1 MRQALVLLGEP
12 LNGVPSVMTLRTM
25 SGKRQPMPRSGGA
38 SSGRPGCAPTRPL
51 ETYVIGVI
59 AIAAVFGLRVMLEL
73 RLRDRHPEIR
83 RTLVVK
89 MHEGN
94 LLVSHMDNTR
104 LLGFLFRRTHRSM
117 NDPRLSLLS
126 DAMLVIVCVFM
137 VIMAG
142 AILGLLGQAFLQY
155 AGR

>member
-1 MRQALVLLGEP
+1 M
-12 LNGVPSVMTLRTM
+12 
-25 SGKRQPMPRSGGA
+25 
-38 SSGRPGCAPTRPL
+38 PTRPL

>member
-1 MRQALVLLGEP
+1 M
-12 LNGVPSVMTLRTM
+12 
-25 SGKRQPMPRSGGA
+25 
-38 SSGRPGCAPTRPL
+38 PTRPL

-94 LLVSHMDNTR
+94 LPVSHMDNTR

>member
-1 MRQALVLLGEP
+1 M
-12 LNGVPSVMTLRTM
+12 
-25 SGKRQPMPRSGGA
+25 
-38 SSGRPGCAPTRPL
+38 